1 MIQTMNLIVKLA
13 YFRVFRPPPLVA
25 LGVHCTITTCGS
37 HFVSSVSSACECGA
51 KQRLECHRCCGGS
64 HQDLGPGLAAKLF
77 LSVTVSVIRVWTTPQ
92 TAHNQML
99 QSPVKKHSDLI
110 AGTAPLQ
117 SSLNLW
123 LF

>member
-1 MIQTMNLIVKLA
+1 MNLIVKLA
-13 YFRVFRPPPLVA
+13 YFRVFRPPPLGA

-51 KQRLECHRCCGGS
+51 KQRLECHGLCGGS
-64 HQDLGPGLAAKLF
+64 HQDLGPDLAAKLF

-99 QSPVKKHSDLI
+99 QSPVEKHSDLI

>member
-1 MIQTMNLIVKLA
+1 MNLIVKLA
-13 YFRVFRPPPLVA
+13 YFRVFRPPRLGV
-25 LGVHCTITTCGS
+25 LGVHCTTCGS
-37 HFVSSVSSACECGA
+37 HFVSLVSSACECGA
-51 KQRLECHRCCGGS
+51 KQQLESHGRCGES

-99 QSPVKKHSDLI
+99 QSPVEKYSDL
-110 AGTAPLQ
+110 TVQLQ